1 MSTKKPTQQQFLDRC
16 ISTHGTKFD
25 YSMAKY
31 VNSVTKVTIKCNIC
45 NHVWQV
51 TPNNFLNNYTKSG
64 CPECK
69 RIKQIGRD
77 NKSTDEIIGE
87 IKLAHGDRL
96 LYDRLVY
103 TNCNTKVVVG
113 CKIHG
118 YFEKWPND
126 LKNGSGCPRCSG
138 SKVIP
143 EEFFKEMSKKHTNF
157 DFSKFVY
164 TSAKTKSTVICSVHG
179 EFLQTPSGL
188 KNAKPNYG
196 CAKCSA
202 KYQLSTRIANGII
215 RDPKDITEYEKYRK
229 MVWKISNQQFIEHY
243 YKINPANIKRGP
255 KYHLDH
261 KFSIQRGWQ
270 DNIPAE
276 IIGGWKN
283 LQLLPAKQNQ
293 KKSSKCSVLLEDIL

>member
-31 VNSVTKVTIKCNIC
+31 VNSITKVTIKCNTC
-45 NHVWQV
+45 DHVWQV
-51 TPNNFLNNYTKSG
+51 TPNNFLNNHTKSG

-77 NKSTDEIIGE
+77 VKSTSEIISE
-87 IKLAHGDRL
+87 IKLAHGNRL

-103 TNCNTKVVVG
+103 VNSNIKVVVG
-113 CKIHG
+113 CKVHG

-138 SKVIP
+138 NKVIP
-143 EEFFKEMSKKHTNF
+143 EEFLNEMSNKHTNF

-164 TSAKTKSTVICSVHG
+164 ISAKTKSTVICSIHG

-202 KYQLSTRIANGII
+202 KLQLSTRIANGTI
-215 RDPKDITEYEKYRK
+215 RNPKDISEYEKYRK

-243 YKINPANIKRGP
+243 YKINPTNIKRGP

-261 KFSIQRGWQ
+261 KFSIQKGWQ
-270 DNIPAE
+270 DNISAE

-293 KKSSKCSVLLEDIL
+293 KKSNKCSVFLEDIL